1 MKTTT
6 TKPQTNPRLCYAMV
20 DNSYLLLTCP
30 CCCSPSLGIGRDCGN
45 HGVCRRSASEGEA
58 ACVTGISE
66 ADVVTG
72 ALGGGG
78 DITVEGG
85 GVTGRSTSTEATIVT
100 PKSKLLLQS

>member
-1 MKTTT
+1 
-6 TKPQTNPRLCYAMV
+6 
-20 DNSYLLLTCP
+20 
-30 CCCSPSLGIGRDCGN
+30 
-45 HGVCRRSASEGEA
+45 
-58 ACVTGISE
+58 VTGISE